1 MHRAL
6 TIDEF
11 HDLLTSKP
19 AKKDSALLTA
29 LRKLMSIEEPE
40 DILAL
45 AEKETPIWTNWSAV

>member
-6 TIDEF
+6 TINEF

-29 LRKLMSIEEPE
+29 LRKLMSIEEPK
-40 DILAL
+40 DVLVL
-45 AEKETPIWTNWSAV
+45 AEKDAPVWTNWSVV